1 MSDHAEHTFGAG
13 ASHGAFHEAHDDHS
27 HFGSHDPHD
36 SHDFVPGMPYAQPVG
51 PGFEHGDPAQAVTYW
66 FAQHGSDCVPASVT
80 QVLSEAVGHRVP
92 ESEVLQR
99 MTTLGMDLPTSTQGV
114 PFADAERLLDSFGI
128 SSHEEHH
135 VTLARL
141 EGYLDQGRSVI
152 LGVDANPIWHY
163 QDGESQGP
171 APHAVMIT
179 SIDEST
185 GTVTLSDTGN
195 PHGNEEHVPLNV
207 FMYAWGEQGNQL
219 VVTDS
224 AIDHHPGPALMPLTL
239 HPFPPDLP
247 THSVPPLANPEI
259 PDGLARPGQSYAVLA
274 GDTLWD
280 IAERAYGNGADYT
293 VIAAA
298 NGITDPDHIAAGVVL
313 TIPERTE

>member
-1 MSDHAEHTFGAG
+1 MSDYAEHTFGAG
-13 ASHGAFHEAHDDHS
+13 AFHEAFHSDHDHHP
-27 HFGSHDPHD
+27 HFGGHGTHDLM
-36 SHDFVPGMPYAQPVG
+36 PGMPYAPPVG
-51 PGFEHGDPAQAVTYW
+51 SGSEHGDPTQAVSYW

-99 MTTLGMDLPTSTQGV
+99 MTALGMALPTSTHGV
-114 PFADAERLLDSFGI
+114 AFDDAERLLDSFGI
-128 SSHEEHH
+128 PSHLEHH

-152 LGVDANPIWHY
+152 LGVDADPIWHY
-163 QDGESQGP
+163 RDGDSQGP

-185 GTVTLSDTGN
+185 GTVTLSDTGT
-195 PHGNEEHVPLNV
+195 PRGNEEQVPLNV
-207 FMYAWGEQGNQL
+207 FMHAWGEQGNQL

-224 AIDHHPGPALMPLTL
+224 EIAHHPGPALMPLTI
-239 HPFPPDLP
+239 HPFPGLQP
-247 THSVPPLANPEI
+247 THSVPPLANPEVG
-259 PDGLARPGQSYAVLA
+259 GLVQPGHSYAFQA

-280 IAERAYGNGADYT
+280 IAERAYGSGAHYA
-293 VIAAA
+293 VIAEA
-298 NGITDPDHIAAGVVL
+298 NGIADPDHIVAGAVL